1 MRLSINW
8 LKDFVDLTIRPEALA
23 DKLTLAGLEIDAVE
37 VLAPKFSGVVV
48 GRAEKVEPHPQADRL
63 QLVEVFDGRQHCR
76 VVCGAPNVQ
85 AGRLYPFAPA
95 GAVLT
100 DGKPL
105 KAAKLRGVLSE
116 GMLLAEDE
124 LGLSEDHSGLMEL
137 PGQLTVGDD
146 LAEAL
151 GLHDVVLEV
160 AITPNRPDCL
170 SILGLAREVAAL
182 LDVPLHVPPV
192 NFAEDAETTDQ
203 WAAVDI
209 EDPENCPR
217 YTARMVVDLQV
228 RPSPFWLR
236 RRLQASGLRAIN
248 NLVDVTN
255 YVMLEYGQ
263 PLHAFDFNCL
273 RHGRIVVRR
282 PYPEESTFTTL
293 DGQDRPLAWETLLI
307 CDARNPVAIAGV
319 MGGQASEVTSDTR
332 QVLIESAYF
341 NPPSIRRTS
350 KRLGLSSES
359 AYRFERGVDPDTV
372 VPALNRA
379 AQLMAEFGSGR
390 ILRGLIDACP
400 RTITRPQVRLRLSRT
415 NAVLGTDLQ
424 KPQVSDILRRLQ
436 MPAMAEDED
445 SLTVQVPSYRGDLT
459 REIDLIEEVA
469 RLHGYDNIP
478 VTLPRLAMSAQRPPK
493 EARLREK
500 AKELLLG
507 MGFFEVINYAF
518 QPDRWSALLTGDT
531 GGQEFVRLAN
541 PISEEQ
547 AVMRLDLLP
556 GLLEN
561 MRRNAAHV
569 NKDLKIFEIAKVFQP
584 RRGEQLPQETLML
597 AGLMTGARQ
606 APAWN
611 LAAETMVDYYDLKG
625 VMENLLNGLLVS
637 QVTFQ
642 PAAIAFLR
650 HGTTVVSGET
660 ELGYVGEIHPDA
672 AARFELKQSAWVF
685 QFNFSL
691 LVAAAQECA
700 HFTPLP
706 KYPAVFRDLAVTLS
720 AAIPAAQVME
730 VISACGRPWL
740 IETQLFDVYTGPPV
754 PAGERSLAF
763 HLYYR
768 DPERTLTDEE
778 VNPWHDAII
787 QGLQEKLG
795 AKLRA

>member
-1 MRLSINW
+1 MRNPRTS
-8 LKDFVDLTIRPEALA
+8 
-23 DKLTLAGLEIDAVE
+23 
-37 VLAPKFSGVVV
+37 
-48 GRAEKVEPHPQADRL
+48 
-63 QLVEVFDGRQHCR
+63 
-76 VVCGAPNVQ
+76 
-85 AGRLYPFAPA
+85 
-95 GAVLT
+95 
-100 DGKPL
+100 
-105 KAAKLRGVLSE
+105 
-116 GMLLAEDE
+116 
-124 LGLSEDHSGLMEL
+124 
-137 PGQLTVGDD
+137 
-146 LAEAL
+146 
-151 GLHDVVLEV
+151 
-160 AITPNRPDCL
+160 
-170 SILGLAREVAAL
+170 
-182 LDVPLHVPPV
+182 
-192 NFAEDAETTDQ
+192 

-282 PYPEESTFTTL
+282 PQPQESTFTTL

-307 CDARNPVAIAGV
+307 CDAVQPVAIAGV

-359 AYRFERGVDPDTV
+359 AYRFERGVDPETV
-372 VPALNRA
+372 LPALNRA
-379 AQLMAEFGSGR
+379 AQLMAELGSGR

-400 RTITRPQVRLRLSRT
+400 RSITRPQVRLRLSRT
-415 NAVLGTDLQ
+415 NAVLGTSLH

-436 MPAMAEDED
+436 MPAIAEDED

-518 QPDRWSALLTGDT
+518 QPDRYTALLTGDT
-531 GGQEFVRLAN
+531 DGQEFVRLAN

-584 RRGEQLPQETLML
+584 RPGEQLPQETLMM

-611 LAAETMVDYYDLKG
+611 LPAETMVDYYDLKG

-637 QVTFQ
+637 QVSFQ
-642 PAAIAFLR
+642 PAAVSFLR
-650 HGTTVVSGET
+650 HGTAVLSGCKP
-660 ELGYVGEIHPDA
+660 IWA
-672 AARFELKQSAWVF
+672 IWAKS
-685 QFNFSL
+685 
-691 LVAAAQECA
+691 
-700 HFTPLP
+700 
-706 KYPAVFRDLAVTLS
+706 TLMRRNDS
-720 AAIPAAQVME
+720 
-730 VISACGRPWL
+730 
-740 IETQLFDVYTGPPV
+740 
-754 PAGERSLAF
+754 
-763 HLYYR
+763 
-768 DPERTLTDEE
+768 
-778 VNPWHDAII
+778 N
-787 QGLQEKLG
+787 
-795 AKLRA
+795 

>member
-1 MRLSINW
+1 M
-8 LKDFVDLTIRPEALA
+8 LA
-23 DKLTLAGLEIDAVE
+23 CT
-37 VLAPKFSGVVV
+37 FSGVVV

-63 QLVEVFDGRQHCR
+63 QLVEVDDGRQHYR

-85 AGRLYPFAPA
+85 AGRLYPFAPV
-95 GAVLT
+95 GAVLA
-100 DGKPL
+100 DGTPL
-105 KAAKLRGVLSE
+105 KAAKLRGILSE

-137 PGQLTVGDD
+137 PSQLRIGAD
-146 LAEAL
+146 LAEVL

-170 SILGLAREVAAL
+170 SVLGLAREVAAL
-182 LDVPLHVPPV
+182 LDVPLHIPPV
-192 NFAEDAETTDQ
+192 EFSEDADSTDR
-203 WAAVDI
+203 WAAVEI

-236 RRLQASGLRAIN
+236 RRLQACGLRAIN

-255 YVMLEYGQ
+255 YVMMEYGQ
-263 PLHAFDFNCL
+263 PLHAFDFTCL

-282 PYPEESTFTTL
+282 PMPQESSFTTL

-307 CDARNPVAIAGV
+307 CDAVQPVAIAGV
-319 MGGQASEVTSDTR
+319 MGGQASEVTGDTR

-341 NPPSIRRTS
+341 NPPSIRRTA

-359 AYRFERGVDPDTV
+359 AYRFERGVDPEGV
-372 VPALNRA
+372 LPALNRA
-379 AQLMAEFGSGR
+379 AQLMAQLGSGR
-390 ILRGLIDACP
+390 ILSGLIDANP
-400 RTITRPQVRLRLSRT
+400 RPLPRPRLQVRLSRT
-415 NAVLGTDLQ
+415 NAVLGTSFAKTQ
-424 KPQVSDILRRLQ
+424 ISDIFRRLH
-436 MPAMAEDED
+436 MPALAEDED

-469 RLHGYDNIP
+469 RLHGYEKIP

-500 AKELLLG
+500 AKEVLLG
-507 MGFFEVINYAF
+507 MGFYEVINYAF
-518 QPDRWSALLTGDT
+518 QPDRWTFLLTGESGT
-531 GGQEFVRLAN
+531 QEFVRLAN

-569 NKDLKIFEIAKVFQP
+569 NKDLKIFEIAKVFEP
-584 RRGEQLPQETLML
+584 SAEEQLPKETMML
-597 AGLMTGARQ
+597 AGLMTGSRYT
-606 APAWN
+606 PAWN
-611 LAAETMVDYYDLKG
+611 LPAEVMLDYFDLKG
-625 VMENLLNGLLVS
+625 VVENLLTGLLVNKIS
-637 QVTFQ
+637 FQ
-642 PAAIAFLR
+642 PATVSCLR
-650 HGTTVVSGET
+650 SGTAVLAGGY
-660 ELGYVGEIHPDA
+660 ELGYLGAIHPEVA
-672 AARFELKQSAWVF
+672 ERFELKQPAWVF
-685 QFNFSL
+685 QLDFSL
-691 LVAAAQECA
+691 LTIAAQEFA
-700 HFTPLP
+700 RFTPLP

-730 VISACGRPWL
+730 VIHACGRPWL
-740 IETQLFDVYTGPPV
+740 IEAQLFDVYSGPPV

-778 VNPWHDAII
+778 VNPWHNAII
-787 QGLQEKLG
+787 QGLQEKFG
-795 AKLRA
+795 ANLRA